1 MSITILNAGAKLP
14 ESRRSEI
21 QIAPVGEYP
30 GYVTMEDGER
40 KPVTQRLAPGDLARI
55 VAAFDPSRELL
66 VDADHE
72 SERGGSTEAFGWI
85 GALRVDDDLGL
96 MAEVNWTGLGAE
108 AVEDRR
114 FRYVSPVFEVDLEGD
129 DVAVPTLLVSV
140 ALTNKPNLPVRCV
153 ANRAQPPGATA
164 AKAAQPKTQ
173 RMQNMDK
180 LKEALGLAPDAADED
195 VLAAVVALKAK
206 LAELDAAAMD
216 AEAEAFAAE
225 NKDKVCN
232 AADLKAAY
240 LANPAVAKAIVA
252 NVKAVEPAPQARV
265 TNSAEAKKPVSFD
278 ALRDVLA
285 TYNALAGAEKKKFL
299 RENAEAIHAARVGA
313 EQE

>member
-55 VAAFDPSRELL
+55 VAAFDPARELL

-153 ANRAQPPGATA
+153 LNRAQDAGSTA

-265 TNSAEAKKPVSFD
+265 TNSADAKKPVSFD
-278 ALRDVLA
+278 ALRDVLT
-285 TYNALAGAEKKKFL
+285 TYNSLAGEAKRKYL
-299 RENAEAIHAARVGA
+299 RENAEAIHAARVAA
-313 EQE
+313 ENE